1 MIKKISK
8 NKTLLF
14 SIMILS
20 LLVLSSFILIKGP
33 IPFDLDNPLTINV
46 IKEIRIPKAI
56 TAILAGASLAASG
69 LLMQTFFQNPLAGP
83 FVLGIQ
89 SGSSLGVA
97 FWVLGIKWLPW
108 PIIEK
113 FPFFEKLGLTLSSML
128 GCFTVLALLFFL
140 SLKISGKL
148 ILLIFGLI
156 FSYIAS
162 GIINIMS
169 LLSQAN
175 ELKSFFLWSQ
185 GSFNRVSFDDLS
197 LFAFFSCMALLFS
210 FLLFPFF

>member
-8 NKTLLF
+8 NKILLL

-20 LLVLSSFILIKGP
+20 LLGLASFILIKGP
-33 IPFDLDNPLTINV
+33 IPFDLDNPLTISV

-128 GCFTVLALLFFL
+128 GCFLYSLLF
-140 SLKISGKL
+140 LKFKNFWKTYPPHFRTYFRL
-148 ILLIFGLI
+148 
-156 FSYIAS
+156 YRS

-169 LLSQAN
+169 LPS
-175 ELKSFFLWSQ
+175 
-185 GSFNRVSFDDLS
+185 RR
-197 LFAFFSCMALLFS
+197 
-210 FLLFPFF
+210 